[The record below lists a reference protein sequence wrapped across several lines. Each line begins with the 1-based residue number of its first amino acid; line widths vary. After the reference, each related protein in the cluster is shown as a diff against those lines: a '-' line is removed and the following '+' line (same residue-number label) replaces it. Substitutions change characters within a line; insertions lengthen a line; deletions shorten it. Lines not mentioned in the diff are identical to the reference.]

1 MAEFDVDN
9 ITGLVDTAVK
19 TAETGYMQR
28 RLVKVMFEVHL
39 VTSIFCMVARHWRT
53 CVYIMMAQ
61 FVMLTRPLC
70 NLSTEGM
77 GLNQHPWREL
87 NGRWSLNVY

>member
-28 RLVKVMFEVHL
+28 RLVKVLFEVHL
-39 VTSIFCMVARHWRT
+39 VTDI
-53 CVYIMMAQ
+53 
-61 FVMLTRPLC
+61 LLC
-70 NLSTEGM
+70 GC
-77 GLNQHPWREL
+77 
-87 NGRWSLNVY
+87 